1 MKFPWLQNENSA
13 ASHPL
18 LKVCK
23 QSYLDNQITDWSA
36 KVYCTPR
43 QTHMLLLVGFTVP
56 SGYNNRRGVKA
67 WQVLYKRVAFTAFVV
82 PDSFISTD
90 VLNNC
95 SASTVYNQGQS
106 LSFFSFYSVNFIKNM
121 KQSPTLS
128 AKPWILPQKW
138 CQSLHILQK
147 GELQNLTIISGRI
160 YWTYKD
166 MKTIT

>member
-106 LSFFSFYSVNFIKNM
+106 LSFFLFIQLISLRIWSNLLHCQQSHEYCLKNDASLSIYCRRVNFKI
-121 KQSPTLS
+121 
-128 AKPWILPQKW
+128 
-138 CQSLHILQK
+138 
-147 GELQNLTIISGRI
+147 
-160 YWTYKD
+160 
-166 MKTIT
+166 